1 VGEGN
6 GALRILLVI
15 DELDLGGTEQQIV
28 ELVRHLPRTRYEPV
42 VVCFRWGR
50 KADEI
55 ARLGVRIE
63 HFPKRGRVDP
73 AFVLRLARFI
83 RAERFDLVQTFLI
96 GANLWGRLAAR
107 LAGVPVVVASERN
120 VDVWEQPVKRWLG
133 RALLAFTTDRLIAN
147 ADAVR
152 DYLLRRGAD
161 PTRVVTIRNGVDLDR
176 FATPLDV
183 GAVRHSLG
191 LGPCTL
197 MAAVVARLEPQKG
210 HDVVL
215 EAAARVYERL
225 PRLRF
230 VFVGG
235 GSAEA
240 SLRAEVA
247 RRGLADRIV
256 FTGFRTDTAD
266 LIRAADLSILV
277 STKEGMSNTL
287 LESLAAG
294 CPVIASTVG
303 GNAEVVGEAGVL
315 IPPSDPAALCRGILR
330 LLDNRDAAVRMGA
343 RGRERVR
350 REFSVLRMAA
360 ETAALYDELTAQRP
374 ASAAVEFHAAS

>member
-1 VGEGN
+1 MAESN
-6 GALRILLVI
+6 GALRVLLVI

-28 ELVRHLPRTRYEPV
+28 ELVRHLPRARYQPV
-42 VVCFRWGR
+42 VVCFRYGR
-50 KADEI
+50 KAAEI
-55 ARLGVRIE
+55 ARLGIRVE
-63 HFPKRGRVDP
+63 HFPKRGRIDP
-73 AFVLRLARFI
+73 GFLFRLTRFI
-83 RAERFDLVQTFLI
+83 RAERFDVVQTFLI

-107 LAGVPVVVASERN
+107 AAGVPVVVASERN
-120 VDVWEQPVKRWLG
+120 VDVWEQPVKRFLG
-133 RALLAFTTDRLIAN
+133 RAMLALGTHRLVAN

-152 DYLLRRGAD
+152 DYLVRRGAD
-161 PTRVVTIRNGVDLDR
+161 PARVVTIRNGVDVDR
-176 FATPLDV
+176 FASPIDV
-183 GAVRHSLG
+183 AAVRQSLG
-191 LGPCTL
+191 LGSDEL

-215 EAAARVYERL
+215 EAAARVFERL

-235 GSAEA
+235 GSAESA
-240 SLRAEVA
+240 LRAEA
-247 RRGLADRIV
+247 TRRGLADRIV

-315 IPPSDPAALCRGILR
+315 VPPRDPAALTRGILR
-330 LLDNRDAAVRMGA
+330 LLGDRDASVRMGA

-350 REFSVLRMAA
+350 REFSVVRMAA
-360 ETAALYDELTAQRP
+360 ETAALYDELTAHRST
-374 ASAAVEFHAAS
+374 SAAIEYHAAS